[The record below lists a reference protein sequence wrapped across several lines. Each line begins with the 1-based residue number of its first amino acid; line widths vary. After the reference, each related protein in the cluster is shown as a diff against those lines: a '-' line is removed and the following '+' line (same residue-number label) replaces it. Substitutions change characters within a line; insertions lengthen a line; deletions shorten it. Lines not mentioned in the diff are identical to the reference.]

1 VGRGVELGLLAGR
14 LGEEELPHG
23 TYHGRCRNQDST
35 STRSSRRIHSNPRHP
50 GAQITPNLQETPR
63 IKTPAPVA
71 WRDRRRDS
79 EPKKARI
86 PEGAGRPGKAAA
98 AAWTS
103 EARWSSRAGVGTRPA
118 PTTDRSKRGKAGRHQ
133 SAARGEEGEGS
144 GRAGADREVER
155 ETQRRRL

>member
-63 IKTPAPVA
+63 IKTPAPAA
-71 WRDRRRDS
+71 WRG
-79 EPKKARI
+79 P
-86 PEGAGRPGKAAA
+86 
-98 AAWTS
+98 
-103 EARWSSRAGVGTRPA
+103 
-118 PTTDRSKRGKAGRHQ
+118 
-133 SAARGEEGEGS
+133 AARFGAQEGKNSGGS
-144 GRAGADREVER
+144 GAPR
-155 ETQRRRL
+155 